1 MRRGSSGGLGATGPK
16 AGMSQKAWRGGCKQ
30 AHNGSGKT
38 TCFILGM
45 LARVD
50 PDLAAPQALCV
61 CPTRELVVQNLQVL
75 ERMAKFTK
83 ITATST
89 ANSDFE
95 FSRCGPGAANVGV

>member
-1 MRRGSSGGLGATGPK
+1 MCLA
-16 AGMSQKAWRGGCKQ
+16 Q

-50 PDLAAPQALCV
+50 PTLPAPQALCV
-61 CPTRELVVQNLQVL
+61 CPTRELVVQNLMVL

-89 ANSDFE
+89 AAADFE
-95 FSRCGPGAANVGV
+95 FSRCVFSLLKYCEGGSFVHNV